1 MASKTYYHNS
11 LSGFYGKSGVYGQSS
26 WYWGKTSS
34 GGGYTGYGTVNGAN
48 QQAISVFYIPIPS
61 DLKNVKATI
70 TSIKYTIQLIPT
82 NSSFTRKQL
91 RSYATL
97 STPANGDYPK
107 NWMSSGGAQLG
118 GGTVT
123 ALTPTSTTQWTN
135 VTFDF
140 STLNTSFNLP
150 AATTSGIYIYLSSDW
165 AVGSLSQW
173 NLSAAARF
181 QVTFNYATQAGNT
194 YAPKNLQWKAKGSG
208 LCSSSQEIQ
217 GYCTTAGYWFGG
229 GTSTGKYYLKS
240 GTTKVPANTTTT
252 ITFDKVSSPSSRYLT
267 RYVSVSSSNNSPL
280 VDPKNYSSVNIPS
293 YACTCYNYGNNT
305 TQLTYLSSLNSSKLG
320 SPEKSGYTFMG
331 YQTSATTYTSV
342 TYTGST
348 NWSSS
353 IDSKILYAVYKI
365 NSSNKSIAL
374 CNCSSST
381 WQTAWSN
388 TTAKYCYGKGSTTG
402 GITTND
408 GYMAGDSGYTPTQ
421 SGYAFLGWTN
431 KSNEYSKIYNTPLE
445 ALGTDSRLYAIF
457 FKNASESMSLALGS
471 NGGPSLSYSTVTR
484 SHTAYKYGTGQTTSS
499 SYTYSSGGN
508 YIPSGNSSYKWSG
521 WCRNSDGSGT
531 KYSTPKAAFE
541 DGYAYITLYA
551 IFEPAEFKITFS
563 PGNYGRGNSKEL
575 TTTNGKLTTLPANY
589 FTRSAGTTYYFNY
602 YLQGGTMSTP
612 PGFSVDTSAT
622 YGPHYQTSNKT
633 TYYHNYWNTDP
644 NGSPKNNMG
653 VDCWSCGATYSFT
666 SDMTIYPEWG
676 SSVPK
681 YTLPTPTKVGYK
693 FVAWNTNASGTG
705 TNYAAGTE
713 FALRSN
719 KTFYAIW
726 EPEWTIKINN
736 GTTWGDY
743 HVWIYTGATSNNG
756 WQQAIPYVYDGS
768 NWKLTKI

>member
-1 MASKTYYHNS
+1 MANFYKPTYLGWNGKGQGINS
-11 LSGFYGKSGVYGQSS
+11 ASQTVAGQC
-26 WYWGKTSS
+26 GTS
-34 GGGYTGYGTVNGAN
+34 
-48 QQAISVFYIPIPS
+48 
-61 DLKNVKATI
+61 
-70 TSIKYTIQLIPT
+70 
-82 NSSFTRKQL
+82 
-91 RSYATL
+91 
-97 STPANGDYPK
+97 
-107 NWMSSGGAQLG
+107 
-118 GGTVT
+118 
-123 ALTPTSTTQWTN
+123 
-135 VTFDF
+135 
-140 STLNTSFNLP
+140 
-150 AATTSGIYIYLSSDW
+150 
-165 AVGSLSQW
+165 
-173 NLSAAARF
+173 
-181 QVTFNYATQAGNT
+181 
-194 YAPKNLQWKAKGSG
+194 
-208 LCSSSQEIQ
+208 
-217 GYCTTAGYWFGG
+217 GYWFGG
-229 GTSTGKYYLKS
+229 QSSTGTFYKK
-240 GTTKVPANTTTT
+240 TTRAQ
-252 ITFDKVSSPSSRYLT
+252 
-267 RYVSVSSSNNSPL
+267 VSVSMTFDAHSTSTNLIRYATVSSSSANSIT
-280 VDPKNYSSVNIPS
+280 VSSSTYVKDVIIPA
-293 YACTCYNYGNNT
+293 YACTCFNYFNNDPNEPCF
-305 TQLTYLSSLNSSKLG
+305 LSSADTTNSTSIGTLIAP
-320 SPEKSGYTFMG
+320 SAKSGYEKFIG
-331 YQTSATTYTSV
+331 FSTSATSHQYS
-342 TYTGST
+342 YTGST
-348 NWSSS
+348 KFSPS
-353 IDSKILYAVYKI
+353 IDGIILYAVYK
-365 NSSNKSIAL
+365 NEASNKPIAL
-374 CNCSSST
+374 YNCSSST

-408 GYMAGDSGYTPTQ
+408 RYMTGDSGYTPTQ

-431 KSNEYSKIYNTPLE
+431 KSNDQSKIYNTPLE

-484 SHTAYKYGTGQTTSS
+484 SHTAYKYGTGQTASS

-508 YIPSGNSSYKWSG
+508 YTPSGNSSYKWSG

-541 DGYAYITLYA
+541 DGYSYITLYA

-563 PGNYGRGNSKEL
+563 PGNYGQGSSMQL
-575 TTTNGKLTTLPANY
+575 TTTNGQLTTLPSNY

-644 NGSPKNNMG
+644 NGSHKNNMG

>member
-1 MASKTYYHNS
+1 MANFYKPSYLGWNGKGQGINS
-11 LSGFYGKSGVYGQSS
+11 ASQTVAGQC
-26 WYWGKTSS
+26 GTS
-34 GGGYTGYGTVNGAN
+34 
-48 QQAISVFYIPIPS
+48 
-61 DLKNVKATI
+61 
-70 TSIKYTIQLIPT
+70 
-82 NSSFTRKQL
+82 
-91 RSYATL
+91 
-97 STPANGDYPK
+97 
-107 NWMSSGGAQLG
+107 
-118 GGTVT
+118 
-123 ALTPTSTTQWTN
+123 
-135 VTFDF
+135 
-140 STLNTSFNLP
+140 
-150 AATTSGIYIYLSSDW
+150 
-165 AVGSLSQW
+165 
-173 NLSAAARF
+173 
-181 QVTFNYATQAGNT
+181 
-194 YAPKNLQWKAKGSG
+194 
-208 LCSSSQEIQ
+208 
-217 GYCTTAGYWFGG
+217 GYWFGG
-229 GTSTGKYYLKS
+229 QSSTGTFYKK
-240 GTTKVPANTTTT
+240 TTRAQ
-252 ITFDKVSSPSSRYLT
+252 
-267 RYVSVSSSNNSPL
+267 VSVSMTFDAHSTSTNLIRYATVSSSSANSIT
-280 VDPKNYSSVNIPS
+280 VSSSTYVKDVIIPA
-293 YACTCYNYGNNT
+293 YACTCFNYFNNDPNEPCF
-305 TQLTYLSSLNSSKLG
+305 LSSADTTNSTSIGTLIAP
-320 SPEKSGYTFMG
+320 SAKSGYEKFIG
-331 YQTSATTYTSV
+331 FSTSATSHQYS
-342 TYTGST
+342 YTGST
-348 NWSSS
+348 KFSPS
-353 IDSKILYAVYKI
+353 IDGIILYAVYK
-365 NSSNKSIAL
+365 NEASNKPIAL
-374 CNCSSST
+374 YNCSSST

-408 GYMAGDSGYTPTQ
+408 RYMTGDSGYTPTQ

-431 KSNEYSKIYNTPLE
+431 KSNDQSKIYNTPLE

-471 NGGPSLSYSTVTR
+471 NGGPSLSYSTATR
-484 SHTAYKYGTGQTTSS
+484 SHTVHKYGTGQT
-499 SYTYSSGGN
+499 SGGSYVYSNGCN
-508 YIPSGNSSYKWSG
+508 YTPNGNSSYKWSG
-521 WCRNSDGSGT
+521 WCGNSDGSGT
-531 KYSTPKAAFE
+531 KYSTPRAVFE
-541 DGYAYITLYA
+541 DGYVYSTLYA
-551 IFEPAEFKITFS
+551 IFEPAEVKITFS
-563 PGNYGRGNSKEL
+563 PGNYGRGSSEEL
-575 TTTNGKLTTLPANY
+575 TTTNGQLTTLPSNY
-589 FTRSAGTTYYFNY
+589 FTRPAGTTYYFNY

-653 VDCWSCGATYSFT
+653 VDCWQCNITYSFT